1 MADNTNI
8 EALIESRIEAAI
20 SAVQDLPQL
29 LEEAAEN
36 NSVVLLDMWYK
47 ILIHMYNN
55 LVSPTGTLR
64 SLNEIEFT
72 MVSDQERPRY
82 SDFIKL
88 AHRWL
93 VAMHCAGVGEQ
104 AFANLAQYKPRLN
117 AEVLEVLAPHE
128 LEQCEKRSNMRKV
141 VDQEYPGHIKSEAE
155 FRLRK
160 GALMTTTVYET
171 EDSEVANI
179 SHTEEEKIEFVK
191 KLVKAMANMTGIAD
205 KANHH
210 HVQAVK
216 AISGSV
222 VEELGWEFYVY
233 AREAQQGRT
242 WVLPW
247 NTSFTWQ
254 SYATFEDRWAD
265 IVDFFHEC
273 KSAVANALQA
283 TYIQRYTSDP
293 HREHTRP
300 GGGKFP
306 SCSTAAR
313 DSGRCRCFRPDPY
326 GWALTAVANSAEG
339 INIAPVDQVAMSPN
353 VAPAVAPE
361 VAAITSPSEA
371 SIDGNF
377 PAAPPNS
384 PIMNPTALAPGV
396 AGVRSADDPQDG
408 FDF

>member
-1 MADNTNI
+1 
-8 EALIESRIEAAI
+8 
-20 SAVQDLPQL
+20 
-29 LEEAAEN
+29 
-36 NSVVLLDMWYK
+36 
-47 ILIHMYNN
+47 MYNN

-171 EDSEVANI
+171 EDSEVADI

-222 VEELGWEFYVY
+222 VEELGWEFYVSSPITCVTGTYVWMHLTNHSILLQVY

-265 IVDFFHEC
+265 IVDFFH
-273 KSAVANALQA
+273 VGLL
-283 TYIQRYTSDP
+283 Y
-293 HREHTRP
+293 H
-300 GGGKFP
+300 
-306 SCSTAAR
+306 
-313 DSGRCRCFRPDPY
+313 
-326 GWALTAVANSAEG
+326 LV
-339 INIAPVDQVAMSPN
+339 
-353 VAPAVAPE
+353 
-361 VAAITSPSEA
+361 
-371 SIDGNF
+371 
-377 PAAPPNS
+377 
-384 PIMNPTALAPGV
+384 
-396 AGVRSADDPQDG
+396 
-408 FDF
+408 